1 MPKHLVT
8 RECVEHLHSW
18 VHAHCP
24 CAVEEPN
31 DLLRGLISI
40 VDEAVREALQ
50 KERNRFHDIL
60 RTPSQQ

>member
-8 RECVEHLHSW
+8 RECIEHLHTW

-24 CAVEEPN
+24 CAVAEA
-31 DLLRGLISI
+31 DLLRGLILI
-40 VDEAVREALQ
+40 VDEAVREALYN
-50 KERNRFHDIL
+50 ERKRLHDLL